1 MQTNRN
7 LNQEPEQ
14 EWVRSN
20 PDGSLY
26 IPINTLEDLLDEL
39 EFSTKNFH
47 HFVYKNSYGL
57 ILSGSIELTVTIDGI
72 QRTFVGAASFE
83 LKGCEFHDTAKLK
96 SECIKNAATDIGRK
110 YGRHINEGRE
120 AQSPKPPEEAAKEAL
135 KKLKPDM
142 AIIKQF
148 EKAIR
153 ENDAATIALL
163 SNVYQLG

>member
-1 MQTNRN
+1 M
-7 LNQEPEQ
+7 
-14 EWVRSN
+14 
-20 PDGSLY
+20 
-26 IPINTLEDLLDEL
+26 
-39 EFSTKNFH
+39 
-47 HFVYKNSYGL
+47 
-57 ILSGSIELTVTIDGI
+57 
-72 QRTFVGAASFE
+72 
-83 LKGCEFHDTAKLK
+83 LKTK

-120 AQSPKPPEEAAKEAL
+120 AQNPKPPEEAAKEAL